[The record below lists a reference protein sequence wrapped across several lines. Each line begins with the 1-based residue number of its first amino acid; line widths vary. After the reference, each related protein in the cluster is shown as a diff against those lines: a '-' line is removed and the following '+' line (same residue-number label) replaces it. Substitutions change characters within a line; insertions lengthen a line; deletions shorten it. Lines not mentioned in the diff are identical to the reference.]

1 MMVWNFDSISHLD
14 LSVRAQNCSILRY
27 LPFRTNAQDHSVQIT
42 SDLSLNLDL
51 MTLKE
56 SRRREL
62 NPRPADYESAAM
74 PG

>member
-1 MMVWNFDSISHLD
+1 MEFRLD
-14 LSVRAQNCSILRY
+14 FSFRSSVRAQNCSILRF
-27 LPFRTNAQDHSVQIT
+27 LPLRTNAQDQSIQIT
-42 SDLSLNLDL
+42 SVLSLNLDF
-51 MTLKE
+51 TALKE